1 MKEKLDALNDGNIS
15 SKQNFKK
22 IIKKYKIL
30 IFISYSLIFFLSILV
45 YNIYNKYTNILDRLN
60 QIEKGMK
67 QSSKDSKNYSEKIKK
82 IAEALIDLEDFVD
95 KQKEYNKKLDI
106 TLEEMSTKIINLELT
121 IENLEKTKES
131 NLNKNEIICKYE
143 INDIKN
149 EIYLFHHKSAD
160 DCDWI
165 IQKEEIAKYI
175 EVYLNEEKL
184 ESGNK
189 FKAEKPGIYTFK
201 LKFLQPLKTL
211 RNLFAH
217 CQELIYVDLT
227 NFKSDNLIDTSYL
240 FFNCKNLKEIK
251 GLEYLNTKNV
261 VNMAGTF
268 EGCENL
274 KEINGLNNFVTSNVV
289 SMYAMFWNCY
299 NLENLDVSNFDTRK
313 VGSFESMFNG
323 CKSLKEIKGL
333 NDFNG
338 SVAYEFSEMFYGC
351 SNLIVLDVSNFD
363 TRRGVIFTS
372 MFAFCSKLREIKGL
386 NNFNTNKGEKF
397 DSMFY
402 SCTNLKFLDVSSFN
416 TSKAEDMS
424 GMFGNCNNLENIKG
438 LNNFVTNSVI
448 SMHDMF
454 SGCKKLQSLDLS
466 SFNTSKVIFFYD
478 MFKNCVNLKMLN
490 LKNFEILSTNVCDMF
505 KNIDI
510 NNCEIIADAERVK
523 NLFYYDEF

>member
-1 MKEKLDALNDGNIS
+1 MKEKLDTLNDGMIT

-22 IIKKYKIL
+22 NLKQYKIL
-30 IFISYSLIFFLSILV
+30 IFISYSLIFFLSILIF
-45 YNIYNKYTNILDRLN
+45 NIYNKYINLLDRLN

-67 QSSKDSKNYSEKIKK
+67 HSSKDSENYSEKIKK
-82 IAEALIDLEDFVD
+82 ITEALINLEDFLN
-95 KQKEYNKKLDI
+95 KQNAYNKKLDI
-106 TLEEMSTKIINLELT
+106 TLEEMTTKIKNLELAS
-121 IENLEKTKES
+121 EKLEKMNEL
-131 NLNKNEIICKYE
+131 NFNKNEIICKYE
-143 INDIKN
+143 INDTENEIFLFLSKKN
-149 EIYLFHHKSAD
+149 E
-160 DCDWI
+160 DWI
-165 IQKEEIAKYI
+165 IENEEIDKYI
-175 EVYLNEEKL
+175 EVYLDEEKI

-201 LKFLQPLKTL
+201 LKFLQPIKTL
-211 RNLFAH
+211 RNFFAN
-217 CQELIYVDLT
+217 CCELIYVDLT
-227 NFKSDNLIDTSYL
+227 NFNSDNLIDISFL

-251 GLEYLNTKNV
+251 GLELLNTKNV
-261 VNMAGTF
+261 NNMAGTF
-268 EGCENL
+268 RACENL
-274 KEINGLNNFVTSNVV
+274 KEINGLNNFITSNVI
-289 SMYAMFWNCY
+289 SMYGMFWNCY
-299 NLENLDVSNFDTRK
+299 NLENLDVSNFDTRN

-338 SVAYEFSEMFYGC
+338 SVAYEFSKMFYGC

-523 NLFYYDEF
+523 ILFYYDEF